1 MRNEPRTSLLSA
13 ALHFV
18 NEPQPLLDPRGNLD
32 PTTSLHSASL
42 NVTWNLVQLV
52 WYAQRVPLCPKP
64 SQDQRSDY
72 PHSAG
77 LISDITWSLPQFVPC
92 SQRMLIIGTLLR
104 LKASHDR

>member
-42 NVTWNLVQLV
+42 NVTWN
-52 WYAQRVPLCPKP
+52 AQRVPLCPKP

-77 LISDITWSLPQFVPC
+77 LTSDITWSLPQFVPC